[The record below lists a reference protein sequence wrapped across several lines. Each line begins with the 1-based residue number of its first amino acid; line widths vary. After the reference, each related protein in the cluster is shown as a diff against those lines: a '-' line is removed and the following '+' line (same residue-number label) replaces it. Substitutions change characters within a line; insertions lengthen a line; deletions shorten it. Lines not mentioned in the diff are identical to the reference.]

1 MCSHSYI
8 PRQTL
13 SIQMK
18 KIEEQFW
25 NKATYICIF
34 CLFLL
39 DYDVID

>member
-1 MCSHSYI
+1 MCFHSYI

-18 KIEEQFW
+18 KMEEHFW
-25 NKATYICIF
+25 NKVEYICIF

-39 DYDVID
+39 YFDVID